1 MVDGLSHDEGNH
13 GQESADDRLEQLRA
27 TLRELEETE
36 GTRAN
41 HPGIAQLRWLIAK
54 RTTEMGAPSR
64 NRRTQT

>member
-41 HPGIAQLRWLIAK
+41 HPGIAQLRWLISK
-54 RTTEMGAPSR
+54 RTAEIRSSSR
-64 NRRTQT
+64 GGRTQT

>member
-1 MVDGLSHDEGNH
+1 MVDRFSQNKENH
-13 GQESADDRLEQLRA
+13 GMEPADDRLEQLRA

-36 GTRAN
+36 GPRAN